1 MSADLEKDLPWESS
15 ILGILYKQ
23 LLVHLKPLP
32 TQVSLSGQTAVITG
46 SNSGIG
52 LEASRQLLQLGL
64 SRLIMAVRSQASGDT
79 AAEKLRTEFPNVD
92 IQVWLLD
99 MAEYGSIDAFE
110 KQCRCLDR
118 IDYVILNAAMQSS
131 MFKRHNRTGHELVF
145 QVNYIS
151 TVLLCMLLASVLKD
165 KNHTGATIKPPVL
178 TIIGSDTMYL
188 SKFSADMPVFPRMD
202 SPTGYERMRQYM
214 DSKLLLMVFI
224 RQLARQ
230 ISPDDVIINV
240 CNPGMVAGT
249 GLGRNGNPNPGFAE
263 KYVVPLF
270 VKALGR
276 KVQAGASV
284 YIHALLGEGKRGHGS
299 FISDW
304 TIKPFARLLYTKEG
318 QDLSDRLWKETM
330 DELRL
335 ASEYGIEQLFVQ

>member
-1 MSADLEKDLPWESS
+1 MSADLEKDLHWESS

-23 LLVHLKPLP
+23 LLVHPKPLP
-32 TQVSLSGQTAVITG
+32 TKVSLRGQTAVITG

-79 AAEKLRTEFPNVD
+79 AAEKLRTEFPSVD

-99 MAEYGSIDAFE
+99 MAEYDSIDAFD
-110 KQCRCLDR
+110 KQCRGLDR
-118 IDYVILNAAMQSS
+118 IDYIILNAAMQSS
-131 MFKRHNRTGHELVF
+131 TFKRHNKTGHELVF
-145 QVNYIS
+145 QVDYIS

-178 TIIGSDTMYL
+178 TIVGSDTMYL
-188 SKFSADMPVFPRMD
+188 SKFPAAKPVFTRMD
-202 SPTGYERMRQYM
+202 DPTGYARMKQYM

-224 RQLARQ
+224 RQLAQQ

-240 CNPGMVAGT
+240 CNPGMVTGT

-263 KYVVPLF
+263 KRVVPLF

-276 KVQAGASV
+276 KVQSGASV

-304 TIKPFARLLYTKEG
+304 TIKPFARVLYTKEG
-318 QDLSDRLWKETM
+318 QDLSERLWQETM
-330 DELRL
+330 EELRF
-335 ASEYGIEQLFVQ
+335 ASEHGIDQLFV

>member
-1 MSADLEKDLPWESS
+1 MSADLGKDLPWESS

-23 LLVHLKPLP
+23 LLVHPKPLP
-32 TQVSLSGQTAVITG
+32 TKVSLGGQTAVITG
-46 SNSGIG
+46 ANSGIG

-79 AAEKLRTEFPNVD
+79 AAEKLRTEFPNAN

-110 KQCRCLDR
+110 KQCRGLDR

-131 MFKRHNRTGHELVF
+131 TFKRHNRTGHELVF

-165 KNHTGATIKPPVL
+165 KNYTGATIKPPVL
-178 TIIGSDTMYL
+178 TIVGSDTMYL
-188 SKFSADMPVFPRMD
+188 SKFPADVPVFPRMD
-202 SPTGYERMRQYM
+202 DPTGYERMRQYM

-249 GLGRNGNPNPGFAE
+249 GLGRNGSPNPGFAE
-263 KYVVPLF
+263 KHVVPLF

-284 YIHALLGEGKRGHGS
+284 YIHALLGEGNRGHGS

-318 QDLSDRLWKETM
+318 QDLSDRLWQETM
-330 DELRL
+330 EELRL
-335 ASEYGIEQLFVQ
+335 AEEHGIEQLII

>member
-1 MSADLEKDLPWESS
+1 
-15 ILGILYKQ
+15 
-23 LLVHLKPLP
+23 
-32 TQVSLSGQTAVITG
+32 
-46 SNSGIG
+46 
-52 LEASRQLLQLGL
+52 
-64 SRLIMAVRSQASGDT
+64 
-79 AAEKLRTEFPNVD
+79 
-92 IQVWLLD
+92 
-99 MAEYGSIDAFE
+99 
-110 KQCRCLDR
+110 
-118 IDYVILNAAMQSS
+118 
-131 MFKRHNRTGHELVF
+131 
-145 QVNYIS
+145 
-151 TVLLCMLLASVLKD
+151 
-165 KNHTGATIKPPVL
+165 
-178 TIIGSDTMYL
+178 MYL
-188 SKFSADMPVFPRMD
+188 SKFSDDMPVFPRMD
-202 SPTGYERMRQYM
+202 NPTGYERMRQYM

-335 ASEYGIEQLFVQ
+335 ALEYGIEQLFVQ